1 MPEVVQH
8 ILNLYIRARTFTE
21 DKLPQLSF
29 SDSTIRFAKLLS
41 VINLS
46 HGILDEVGLR
56 RIVLNQ
62 IVLNQ
67 TVLLPS
73 TSPKENRPFLT
84 KAELATLLSRALPGT
99 SSTDS
104 VSAGDHIMILSG
116 MASVLSDLS
125 FRRKKAFILREM
137 LSVLLPAL
145 VQARKYGAAEMG
157 LHPAASIL
165 SNGAV
170 FEVGSLQTS
179 RRSHETGIRGLLSLV
194 CHAYDIL
201 LSELGGLHSKLED
214 PFLADLE
221 KGQSHLDKSELV
233 IARVLRQASMRLCG
247 DYRLKLEVLGLCTS
261 ICEALP
267 DLQGVLS
274 YTTEILRAGGSDFAP
289 GPDYNGG
296 SPFLAHEEQTRL
308 ANNISRAISAG
319 RQLGVPNIEA
329 DYWNEF
335 LVRRIELVKASP
347 LASPR
352 SHARADLGVAKT
364 LVMEE
369 EKGPFI
375 YNPFRKSASSVSSE
389 SFVVAEEETAFQVT
403 LQNLYDFEVEIETIK
418 LDSSGSPFECEPI
431 STVVG
436 PYRTQNIILCGTARK
451 PGALTITGCTA
462 KVSGCRERGFPM
474 FSEPWKPKIGVK
486 IGRPEAVDFYQAK
499 RPGTE
504 TNIGSKD
511 ATHQDL
517 ITSSITLKVIKAQP
531 NFVVKSVSLPQSAVM
546 LLEGETKTFNV
557 VLQNVSSVPVNL
569 LLLSFEDSMTSQL
582 RSASTNKD
590 LSPSEVYELEYAS
603 IGRQSFRWK
612 RKSGS
617 VDTNID
623 PGMETSIEIEVL
635 GKPALSYGKIQVD
648 YGYLEESENETTDPF
663 YTRQLT
669 IPITITVNASVELVR
684 SNLLPFHTDFAWHN
698 MQGTSTDRGNLPQSR
713 SQEASLPSPLQQSDD
728 RFQSL
733 LSRIGLNP
741 QNSNQCL
748 LYLDLRNSWPNVLSI
763 SIEIRSPVGTSGSWK
778 HGYTIHEHL
787 QPGHTSRI
795 LLLLP
800 RIYLP
805 NSTAP
810 IPSLTSAGKRQY
822 VVSSGPKP
830 NPETERASREAF
842 HYREALLDHIRAT
855 WEEESTKRTG
865 IINLR
870 ALNLT
875 TRMVSVL
882 KLDDLEI
889 TLSIRRV
896 PSSGP
901 TAAPPP
907 FSSSSSSFSSSSS
920 PSTTSSTSSPSPF
933 TTPHNIQNKISPQT
947 FFTLLT
953 TLTNRSPS
961 PIHPF
966 LRIQPSI
973 PNQPPPLSLD
983 LGKKFLWTGLLQRG
997 LAVLKAGETTKC
1009 EVGCVVLCTGRFEV
1023 SASVEEVRVMDSGDR
1038 VGGEKDDGGGGGGGK
1053 EGGWEKR
1060 EGRERR
1066 VWHARENLV
1075 IVVED

>member
-1 MPEVVQH
+1 MPEVLQH
-8 ILNLYIRARTFTE
+8 ILNLYVRARTFTE

-46 HGILDEVGLR
+46 RGILDEVGLQR
-56 RIVLNQ
+56 

-73 TSPKENRPFLT
+73 TSPTEYRPFLT
-84 KAELATLLSRALPGT
+84 KAEVAALLSRALPGT
-99 SSTDS
+99 SSTDLVS
-104 VSAGDHIMILSG
+104 VGDHIMILSG
-116 MASVLSDLS
+116 MASVLSDLG
-125 FRRKKAFILREM
+125 FRRKKALILKEM

-165 SNGAV
+165 SNGAI
-170 FEVGSLQTS
+170 FELGSLQTG
-179 RRSHETGIRGLLSLV
+179 RRSHEIGIRGLLALV

-201 LSELGGLHSKLED
+201 LSEFGSVHSGLENPS
-214 PFLADLE
+214 LAGLI
-221 KGQSHLDKSELV
+221 KGQSPLEKPELMV
-233 IARVLRQASMRLCG
+233 ARVLRQASMKSCG
-247 DYRLKLEVLGLCTS
+247 DYHLKLEVLSLCTS

-274 YTTEILRAGGSDFAP
+274 YTTEILRAGGSGAAP
-289 GPDYNGG
+289 GPDFNGG
-296 SPFLAHEEQTRL
+296 SPYLAPEEQVRL

-329 DYWNEF
+329 DYWDEF
-335 LVRRIELVKASP
+335 LVRSIELVKVSP

-352 SHARADLGVAKT
+352 SHARADLGVAES

-375 YNPFRKSASSVSSE
+375 YNPLRKSVSSVSSE

-403 LQNLYDFEVEIETIK
+403 LQNLYDFEMEIETIK
-418 LDSSGSPFECEPI
+418 LESSGLSFECEPI
-431 STVVG
+431 STLVG
-436 PYRTQNIILCGTARK
+436 PYRTQNIILCGTAKK
-451 PGALTITGCTA
+451 PGALTIAGCRA
-462 KVSGCRERGFPM
+462 KVSGCRERGFHI
-474 FSEPWKPKIGVK
+474 FGEPWKPKIGVK
-486 IGRPEAVDFYQAK
+486 IGRPEAFDLYPAR
-499 RPGTE
+499 RPEAELKVG
-504 TNIGSKD
+504 IKD

-517 ITSSITLKVIKAQP
+517 IPSSMTLNVIKAQP
-531 NFVVKSVSLPQSAVM
+531 NLVVKSVSLPQSAVM
-546 LLEGETKTFNV
+546 LLGGEAKTFSV
-557 VLQNVSSVPVNL
+557 VLHNVSPVPVNL
-569 LLLSFEDSMTSQL
+569 LFLSFEDSMTSQL

-590 LSPSEVYELEYAS
+590 LSPSEVYEVEYAS

-612 RKSGS
+612 RRPGD
-617 VDTNID
+617 VDTKID
-623 PGMETSIEIEVL
+623 PGTESSIEIEVL
-635 GKPALSYGKIQVD
+635 GKPALSYGKIHVD
-648 YGYLEESENETTDPF
+648 YGYLEESENESADPF

-669 IPITITVNASVELVR
+669 IPLTITVNASVELVR
-684 SNLLPFHTDFAWHN
+684 SNLLPFHTDFAWHSR
-698 MQGTSTDRGNLPQSR
+698 QGTSADQESLPQVR
-713 SQEASLPSPLQQSDD
+713 GQASLPQPLQQSDD
-728 RFQSL
+728 HFQSL

-741 QNSNQCL
+741 QDSNQCL

-763 SIEIRSPVGTSGSWK
+763 SIEIRSPDTSDSWK
-778 HGYTIHEHL
+778 HGYTIHERL

-800 RIYLP
+800 RLYIP
-805 NSTAP
+805 NPAAP

-842 HYREALLDHIRAT
+842 HYREALLDHIHAT
-855 WEEESTKRTG
+855 WKEESTQRTG
-865 IINLR
+865 VINLR

-889 TLSIRRV
+889 TLSIRTA
-896 PSSGP
+896 PS
-901 TAAPPP
+901 APAIPP
-907 FSSSSSSFSSSSS
+907 SSSSSSSSSSSTSSSSSSSS
-920 PSTTSSTSSPSPF
+920 PPLPLLSPTNTIHIP
-933 TTPHNIQNKISPQT
+933 PLT
-947 FFTLLT
+947 FFSLT
-953 TLTNRSPS
+953 TTLINRSSS

-973 PNQPPPLSLD
+973 PNQPAPLSLD

-997 LAVLKAGETTKC
+997 LRVLKPGEKITC
-1009 EVGCVVLCTGRFEV
+1009 EVGVVVLCTGRFEV
-1023 SASVEEVRVMDSGDR
+1023 GASVEEVRVLSAGE
-1038 VGGEKDDGGGGGGGK
+1038 GGNSGGGGVGKGGNGRDGEKGEGGK
-1053 EGGWEKR
+1053 E
-1060 EGRERR
+1060 RERR
-1066 VWHARENLV
+1066 IWHARENLV
-1075 IVVED
+1075 LIVEDNCWFLP